1 LAHFLQVFLEKV
13 LSVGVGRM
21 GSVNITLERAVFV
34 EACQE
39 GWNPQTAVRQTV
51 WKDDTV
57 HEELIVFPSL
67 REALSYAQNAFV
79 TEDGPQ
85 AAAA

>member
-1 LAHFLQVFLEKV
+1 MRSTSA
-13 LSVGVGRM
+13 
-21 GSVNITLERAVFV
+21 TLERAVFV

-51 WKDDTV
+51 WKNETV

-67 REALSYAQNAFV
+67 REALDYAQNAFV
-79 TEDGPQ
+79 TEDGPRAT
-85 AAAA
+85 AA

>member
-1 LAHFLQVFLEKV
+1 
-13 LSVGVGRM
+13 M